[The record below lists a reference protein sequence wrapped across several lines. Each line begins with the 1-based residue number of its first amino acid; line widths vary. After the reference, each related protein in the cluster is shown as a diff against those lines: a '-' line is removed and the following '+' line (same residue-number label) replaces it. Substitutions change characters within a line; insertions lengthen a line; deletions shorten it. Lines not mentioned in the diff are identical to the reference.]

1 MAIFNGI
8 KRQLRSVIEWQNPH
22 QGANF
27 DDDTLKPVK
36 RSADLAA
43 KAQAA
48 GATEPDYA
56 RPHKGAAR
64 NENGGTGM
72 GLDSAK
78 KNAIQDAL

>member
-8 KRQLRSVIEWQNPH
+8 KRQLRSIIEWQNPH

-27 DDDTLKPVK
+27 DDDTLKPIK
-36 RSADLAA
+36 RSTDLTV

-48 GATEPDYA
+48 AEAAPDHA
-56 RPHKGAAR
+56 RPYKGAAR